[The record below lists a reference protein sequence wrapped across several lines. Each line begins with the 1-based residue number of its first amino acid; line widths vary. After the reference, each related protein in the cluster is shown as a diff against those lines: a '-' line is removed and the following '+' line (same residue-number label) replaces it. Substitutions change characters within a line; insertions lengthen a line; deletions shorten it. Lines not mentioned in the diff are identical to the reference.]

1 MRYITQKKNLNCYSL
16 SKDRSKSH
24 FWLQGPINGARRGVL
39 EKFVLFR
46 YSLALTSIFIIKVD
60 FPANTDILTC
70 MHDKKNFDF
79 NDRSSFSLVKISH
92 QLTTQQKKQSTP

>member
-1 MRYITQKKNLNCYSL
+1 MRYITPKKNLNCYSL

-60 FPANTDILTC
+60 FSANTDILTWV
-70 MHDKKNFDF
+70 HDTLSDEKIMSLGDFIVLFCLKNK
-79 NDRSSFSLVKISH
+79 NKPEKIF
-92 QLTTQQKKQSTP
+92 